1 MEGLVIVV
9 GAGGLGCAVLPLLAA
24 QGRAIRVYDD
34 DRVGLD
40 NLQRQ
45 ILFRT
50 SDVGRPKVE
59 VAVERLRHLLPGV
72 RVEGREERLDASNLR
87 AVLSEAALVVDG
99 SDNFPTRF
107 LVNDACILAG
117 VPLVHGGILRFTGQ
131 VMTIRPGETAC
142 YRCLFEDLP
151 PAGAV
156 PSCSEAGVLGALCG
170 IVGARMAEEARA
182 VLEGRPRGG
191 ELWVHDA
198 RRQTSRI
205 VPLGRDEGCAVC
217 GDAPT
222 IVELEAGRYVEAC
235 AA

>member
-1 MEGLVIVV
+1 MNGTVIVV
-9 GAGGLGCAVLPLLAA
+9 GAGGLGSALLPLLAA

-34 DRVGLD
+34 DRVSLD

-50 SDVGRPKVE
+50 ADVGRPKVE
-59 VAVERLRHLLPGV
+59 VAIERLRRLFPDV
-72 RVEGREERLDASNLR
+72 RIEGRMERLDASNLPE
-87 AVLSEAALVVDG
+87 ALADASLVLDG

-107 LVNDACILAG
+107 LMNDACVLAK
-117 VPLVHGGILRFTGQ
+117 VPLVYGGILRFTGQ
-131 VMTIRPGETAC
+131 VMAIRPGETAC
-142 YRCLFEDLP
+142 FRCLFEDLP

-170 IVGARMAEEARA
+170 IVGARMAEEARGLVA
-182 VLEGRPRGG
+182 GEARGG
-191 ELWVHDA
+191 ALWVHDA
-198 RRQTSRI
+198 RRGSSRRI
-205 VPLGRDEGCAVC
+205 PIGRDEKCAVC

-222 IVELEAGRYVEAC
+222 ILDLEAARYVEAR

>member
-1 MEGLVIVV
+1 MERRVLVV

-24 QGRAIRVYDD
+24 NGWTIRVCDD
-34 DRVGLD
+34 DVVSLD

-50 SDVGRPKVE
+50 ADVGRPKVE
-59 VAVERLRHLLPGV
+59 AAADALARLFPGARLEAIGERLGP
-72 RVEGREERLDASNLR
+72 DDFP
-87 AVLSEAALVVDG
+87 AVLEGVDVVLDG

-107 LVNDACILAG
+107 LVNDACVLSG
-117 VPLVHGGILRFTGQ
+117 KPLVHGGILRFTGQ
-131 VMTIRPGETAC
+131 VMAILPGKTAC

-170 IVGARMAEEARA
+170 IVAARMVEQARA
-182 VLEGRPRGG
+182 ILEGRPAGD
-191 ELWVHDA
+191 ELWIHDA
-198 RRQTSRI
+198 RAGRTRVI
-205 VPLGRDEGCAVC
+205 PLRRDGRCAIC

-222 IVELEAGRYVEAC
+222 IVDLDAARYVEAR